1 LIYWSKIELFQAPPD
16 ILRLHSQFYGF
27 PRMSEPSPAGNGLEK
42 MQNEPYILRSR
53 SEIEEGSPNIKGA
66 AYFFGMNL

>member
-1 LIYWSKIELFQAPPD
+1 VRVLNARNQALIEGYRFLTGDTIFLT
-16 ILRLHSQFYGF
+16 G
-27 PRMSEPSPAGNGLEK
+27 
-42 MQNEPYILRSR
+42 R